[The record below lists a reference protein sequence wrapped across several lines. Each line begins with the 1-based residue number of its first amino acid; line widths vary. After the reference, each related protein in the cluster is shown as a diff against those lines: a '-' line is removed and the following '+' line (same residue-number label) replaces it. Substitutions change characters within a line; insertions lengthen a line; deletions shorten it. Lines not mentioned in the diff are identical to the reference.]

1 MKVGTERHLRKKS
14 KYGKDSGPTRLTR
27 RPSVWRRQK
36 AKLKTWGC
44 TVQGPEQ
51 PTRARNQMNFPGEL
65 QKQSY
70 SWGGVP
76 GIGTALLKEK
86 MTTTTLG
93 KGCVAETQTDQ
104 RLGRQPRT
112 CHLPIARNLNIP
124 YLTSCSTTG
133 RSQNTLSSQS
143 LTKSQQRDLS
153 FTSILSKNL

>member
-1 MKVGTERHLRKKS
+1 
-14 KYGKDSGPTRLTR
+14 
-27 RPSVWRRQK
+27 
-36 AKLKTWGC
+36 
-44 TVQGPEQ
+44 
-51 PTRARNQMNFPGEL
+51 MNFPGEL

-76 GIGTALLKEK
+76 GIGTALLMEK

-153 FTSILSKNL
+153 FTSILSKNLWMVSYSKLLDCMTSYTPKQKQNSDWVIHVVHILKRLSGMVSVINTSHSLAFLLYSDK